1 MCLYP
6 FNFTA
11 HFAILM
17 IEPTSISGSRESRRI
32 ITATCSHF
40 PNVSSEVERSL
51 LDYAFVLFG
60 EEWLRLVKEDKDEY
74 DREEELEAASKVF
87 FQIYKTEKDV
97 W

>member
-1 MCLYP
+1 M
-6 FNFTA
+6 
-11 HFAILM
+11 IL
-17 IEPTSISGSRESRRI
+17 PVFLTSSVQFQGFSPI

-60 EEWLRLVKEDKDEY
+60 EEWLRLVKEDEDEY